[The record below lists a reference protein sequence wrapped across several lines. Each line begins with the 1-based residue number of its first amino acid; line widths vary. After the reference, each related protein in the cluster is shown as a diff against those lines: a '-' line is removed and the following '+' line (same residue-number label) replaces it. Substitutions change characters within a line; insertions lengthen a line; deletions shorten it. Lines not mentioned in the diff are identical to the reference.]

1 MKVKFYKVTLMDGQ
15 LTTCVTLPAK
25 NVKSAKLELQQ
36 GRTKVMAVAF
46 LGWYLVDIL
55 MRPEGLSFCAHL
67 KGDQLFITAKQG
79 GYVYLYERFGK
90 VRKKMADDAICP

>member
-1 MKVKFYKVTLMDGQ
+1 MKVKFYKVTLMDGP

-36 GRTKVMAVAF
+36 GRTKVMAIAF

-55 MRPEGLSFCAHL
+55 MRPEGLSFCAYL
-67 KGDQLFITAKQG
+67 KGDQLFITSKQG
-79 GYVYLYERFGK
+79 GYAYLYGRLGK
-90 VRKKMADDAICP
+90 VKQKVADGNLYP